1 MKATENACQNFLRKK
16 HAIEILAAVLRIHL
30 IKAGQKG

>member
-1 MKATENACQNFLRKK
+1 MKVIKMHAKNSLGKK
-16 HAIEILAAVLRIHL
+16 RAIKILAAVLRIHL